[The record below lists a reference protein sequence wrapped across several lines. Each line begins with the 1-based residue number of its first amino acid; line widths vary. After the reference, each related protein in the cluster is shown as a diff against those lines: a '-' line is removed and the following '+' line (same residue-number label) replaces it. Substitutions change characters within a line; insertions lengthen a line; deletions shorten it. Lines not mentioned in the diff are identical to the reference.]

1 MGQTKPEKEIKHLED
16 RELLNYIYTC
26 IDRSQTEAI
35 GALKNIYYAKY
46 AKDEEE
52 LMEKLISGQGYVI
65 DEIEHLTHMRHAL
78 KELHRRWLRTKRAKF
93 KMEQNLKKFRK
104 ERVVYEEVMMPDL
117 WNMGT
122 IVEEDK
128 ADE

>member
-26 IDRSQTEAI
+26 IDRSQTEAV
-35 GALKNIYYAKY
+35 GALKSNYYAKY
-46 AKDEEE
+46 AKDGEE
-52 LMEKLISGQGYVI
+52 LMEKLIAGEGYMI
-65 DEIEHLTHMRHAL
+65 DQTEHLAHMRHAL

-93 KMEQNLKKFRK
+93 KMEQNFKKLRK
-104 ERVVYEEVMMPDL
+104 ERVVYEEVVMPDL